1 VITQFRTTCYVM
13 LMRIVIYAHV
23 PQLLAGVAMDTITA
37 ISLILSIVGA
47 SIAVLGLLFKISEKL
62 SRIQENTGKIEDVKT
77 EVTKLATGVD
87 VVIRYGLHTPKGTV
101 TVTLPRLGR
110 VSVSA
115 QPGSKGTEYKLEFT
129 KTHRV
134 LDHNYISKKTKELG
148 FAKKE
153 IAMFGKEPMLS
164 SLGPSLMVLV
174 VPSTDPR
181 LCSDYVSA
189 FLKFIDSLIGGYTEE
204 LKEYENIKV

>member
-1 VITQFRTTCYVM
+1 M

-23 PQLLAGVAMDTITA
+23 PQLWAGVAMDTITA

-87 VVIRYGLHTPKGTV
+87 VVIRYGLQTSKGTV
-101 TVTLPRLGR
+101 TVTLPQLGR

-115 QPGSKGTEYKLEFT
+115 QPGSQSTEYKLEFT
-129 KTHRV
+129 KTHHV

-148 FAKKE
+148 FAKTE
-153 IAMFGKEPMLS
+153 IVMFGKESQLA
-164 SLGPSLMVLV
+164 SLGPNLMVLV
-174 VPSTDPR
+174 VPSTDPK

-189 FLKFIDSLIGGYTEE
+189 FLKFIDSLLEGYAEE